1 MKRILLLFATLA
13 ASAALHAESVDLH
26 WIDKTPA
33 YNLGQS
39 WGVPFAKGT
48 MNE

>member
-13 ASAALHAESVDLH
+13 ASAVLHAESVDLH

-33 YNLGQS
+33 YKLGQS
-39 WGVPFAKGT
+39 WEIGRAHV
-48 MNE
+48 